1 MSHLFKNE
9 NKKYFFIFKIVFCF
23 LIIFLTYCGFNSYEG
38 NKIIYLFFSI
48 ISNYLIYF
56 SFRKKSIF
64 FETFLGLLLWLGF
77 WFKFTCTIAFT
88 DGIFLEGV
96 GLFNYTPESF
106 NETLV
111 VSQIGILS
119 FILAGYFREIFIFK
133 YPSKLNFF
141 FKTNNFFKKKRK
153 LIWIIFLIFFTLI
166 AISNFYFKIY
176 QKGLLPIYD
185 FNFVVSGTY
194 KWLLLFGLT
203 SISAIIIFLEANTF
217 RKFFVFSSLLIFFE
231 TFLSSLSM
239 LSRGMIFN
247 AFALFFGIYKF
258 SNKLNIHNKLTY
270 YLKSLSI
277 ILVLFYISVVSVNYV
292 RANYFYVGKSAQ
304 FAFKDF
310 AFKDSKKKIGKEAI
324 DKKRVFS
331 TLSEHHSEIFY
342 LSINRWVGIDGV
354 MSVIS
359 KKEILNK
366 MFLLNSFKERA
377 NATQPTFYELK
388 FDLEISKNVV
398 QVYES
403 VKDVKGNTL
412 PGIIAF
418 LFYSGSYYFL
428 FISMFIICII
438 GSLIEYLAFRLSS
451 NNLIFSA
458 LIGQVISYRLI
469 HFGYLPHQSY
479 LLFGTII
486 ITIFLVYLTN
496 FFIKKIN

>member
-1 MSHLFKNE
+1 M
-9 NKKYFFIFKIVFCF
+9 
-23 LIIFLTYCGFNSYEG
+23 
-38 NKIIYLFFSI
+38 
-48 ISNYLIYF
+48 
-56 SFRKKSIF
+56 
-64 FETFLGLLLWLGF
+64 
-77 WFKFTCTIAFT
+77 
-88 DGIFLEGV
+88 
-96 GLFNYTPESF
+96 
-106 NETLV
+106 
-111 VSQIGILS
+111 SQIGILS

-133 YPSKLNFF
+133 YPNKLNFF
-141 FKTNNFFKKKRK
+141 FKENNFFKKKRK

-185 FNFVVSGTY
+185 FNFVFSGTY
-194 KWLLLFGLT
+194 KWLLLFGLA
-203 SISAIIIFLEANTF
+203 SISAIIIFLEANAF

-258 SNKLNIHNKLTY
+258 SNKLNIHNKLSY

-277 ILVLFYISVVSVNYV
+277 ILVLFYISVVSVNYI
-292 RANYFYVGKSAQ
+292 RANYFYIGKSAQ
-304 FAFKDF
+304 FVFKEF
-310 AFKDSKKKIGKEAI
+310 KKKIGEKAI
-324 DKKRVFS
+324 DKKEVKRKFS
-331 TLSEHHSEIFY
+331 NLSEHHSEILY
-342 LSINRWVGIDGV
+342 LSVNRWVGVDGV

-366 MFLLNSFKERA
+366 MFLLNSFKEGA
-377 NATQPTFYELK
+377 NAIQPTFYELK

-458 LIGQVISYRLI
+458 LVGQVISFRLI

-496 FFIKKIN
+496 FFIKKMN

>member
-1 MSHLFKNE
+1 
-9 NKKYFFIFKIVFCF
+9 
-23 LIIFLTYCGFNSYEG
+23 
-38 NKIIYLFFSI
+38 
-48 ISNYLIYF
+48 
-56 SFRKKSIF
+56 
-64 FETFLGLLLWLGF
+64 
-77 WFKFTCTIAFT
+77 
-88 DGIFLEGV
+88 
-96 GLFNYTPESF
+96 
-106 NETLV
+106 
-111 VSQIGILS
+111 
-119 FILAGYFREIFIFK
+119 
-133 YPSKLNFF
+133 
-141 FKTNNFFKKKRK
+141 
-153 LIWIIFLIFFTLI
+153 
-166 AISNFYFKIY
+166 
-176 QKGLLPIYD
+176 
-185 FNFVVSGTY
+185 
-194 KWLLLFGLT
+194 
-203 SISAIIIFLEANTF
+203 
-217 RKFFVFSSLLIFFE
+217 
-231 TFLSSLSM
+231 
-239 LSRGMIFN
+239 
-247 AFALFFGIYKF
+247 
-258 SNKLNIHNKLTY
+258 
-270 YLKSLSI
+270 
-277 ILVLFYISVVSVNYV
+277 
-292 RANYFYVGKSAQ
+292 
-304 FAFKDF
+304 
-310 AFKDSKKKIGKEAI
+310 
-324 DKKRVFS
+324 
-331 TLSEHHSEIFY
+331 
-342 LSINRWVGIDGV
+342 

>member
-1 MSHLFKNE
+1 MDF
-9 NKKYFFIFKIVFCF
+9 
-23 LIIFLTYCGFNSYEG
+23 
-38 NKIIYLFFSI
+38 
-48 ISNYLIYF
+48 
-56 SFRKKSIF
+56 
-64 FETFLGLLLWLGF
+64 
-77 WFKFTCTIAFT
+77 
-88 DGIFLEGV
+88 
-96 GLFNYTPESF
+96 
-106 NETLV
+106 
-111 VSQIGILS
+111 
-119 FILAGYFREIFIFK
+119 
-133 YPSKLNFF
+133 
-141 FKTNNFFKKKRK
+141 
-153 LIWIIFLIFFTLI
+153 FLIFFTLI
-166 AISNFYFKIY
+166 AFSNFYFKIY
-176 QKGLLPIYD
+176 QKGLPPIYD
-185 FNFVVSGTY
+185 FNFVFSGTY
-194 KWLLLFGLT
+194 KWLLLFGLA
-203 SISAIIIFLEANTF
+203 SISAIIIFLEANAF

-258 SNKLNIHNKLTY
+258 SNKLNIHSKLTY

-277 ILVLFYISVVSVNYV
+277 ILVLFYISVVSVNYI
-292 RANYFYVGKSAQ
+292 RANYFYIGKSAQ

-310 AFKDSKKKIGKEAI
+310 KKERKEATNE
-324 DKKRVFS
+324 KEVKRFS
-331 TLSEHHSEIFY
+331 NVSEHHSEILY
-342 LSINRWVGIDGV
+342 LSVNRWVGVDGV

-377 NATQPTFYELK
+377 NVIQPTFYELK

-438 GSLIEYLAFRLSS
+438 GSLIEYLAFRFSS

-458 LIGQVISYRLI
+458 LIGHVISFRLI

-496 FFIKKIN
+496 FFIKKMN

>member
-56 SFRKKSIF
+56 SFRKNSIF

-77 WFKFTCTIAFT
+77 WFKFTCIIAFT
-88 DGIFLEGV
+88 DGVFREGV

-106 NETLV
+106 NETLL

-185 FNFVVSGTY
+185 FNFVFSGTY

-203 SISAIIIFLEANTF
+203 SISAIIIFLEANAF

-247 AFALFFGIYKF
+247 AFALLFGIYKF
-258 SNKLNIHNKLTY
+258 SNKLNIHSKLTY
-270 YLKSLSI
+270 YLKFLSI
-277 ILVLFYISVVSVNYV
+277 ILVLFYISVVSVNYI

-304 FAFKDF
+304 FVFK
-310 AFKDSKKKIGKEAI
+310 KEEV
-324 DKKRVFS
+324 KRKFS
-331 TLSEHHSEIFY
+331 NFSEHHSEILY
-342 LSINRWVGIDGV
+342 LSVNRWVGVDGV

-377 NATQPTFYELK
+377 NAIQPTFYELK

>member
-38 NKIIYLFFSI
+38 NKIIYLLFSI

-56 SFRKKSIF
+56 SFRKNSIF

-77 WFKFTCTIAFT
+77 WFKFTCIIAFT
-88 DGIFLEGV
+88 DGIFREGV

-119 FILAGYFREIFIFK
+119 FILAGYFREIFVFK

-141 FKTNNFFKKKRK
+141 FKVNNFFKKRRK
-153 LIWIIFLIFFTLI
+153 QVWIIFSIFFILI
-166 AISNFYFKIY
+166 SFSNFYLKVY

-185 FNFVVSGTY
+185 LNFVFSSTY

-203 SISAIIIFLEANTF
+203 SISAVIIFLEANAF

-247 AFALFFGIYKF
+247 AFALLFGIYKY
-258 SNKLNIHNKLTY
+258 SKKTNTSNKLTY

-277 ILVLFYISVVSVNYV
+277 ILVLFYISVISVNYI
-292 RANYFYVGKSAQ
+292 RANYFYVGKSFE
-304 FAFKDF
+304 FASKDL
-310 AFKDSKKKIGKEAI
+310 KKKIGKETKTNYSNI
-324 DKKRVFS
+324 S
-331 TLSEHHSEIFY
+331 QHNSEIYY
-342 LSINRWVGIDGV
+342 LLINRWVGIDGV
-354 MSVIS
+354 MAVIS

-366 MFLLNSFKERA
+366 MFLFNSFKERA
-377 NATQPTFYELK
+377 KKTQPTFYELK
-388 FDLEISKNVV
+388 FNLDTLDYSKQIYLN
-398 QVYES
+398 
-403 VKDVKGNTL
+403 VKGNTL

-428 FISMFIICII
+428 FISIFTICII
-438 GSLIEYLAFRLSS
+438 ASLIEYLAFRLSY

-458 LIGQVISYRLI
+458 LIGQVISFRLI

-479 LLFGTII
+479 LLFGSII

-496 FFIKKIN
+496 FYIKEDKLKIK

>member
-38 NKIIYLFFSI
+38 NKIIYLLFSI

-56 SFRKKSIF
+56 SFRKNSIF

-88 DGIFLEGV
+88 DGIFREGV

-141 FKTNNFFKKKRK
+141 FKTNNLFKKKRK
-153 LIWIIFLIFFTLI
+153 LIWIIFLISFTLI
-166 AISNFYFKIY
+166 AILNFYFKIY

-185 FNFVVSGTY
+185 FNFVFSGTY

-203 SISAIIIFLEANTF
+203 SISAIIIFLEANAF

-231 TFLSSLSM
+231 TFLSSLSL

-270 YLKSLSI
+270 CLKSLSI

-304 FAFKDF
+304 FAFKEF
-310 AFKDSKKKIGKEAI
+310 KKKTGKEAI
-324 DKKRVFS
+324 DKKEVKRKFS
-331 TLSEHHSEIFY
+331 NLSEHHSEIFY
-342 LSINRWVGIDGV
+342 LSVNRWVGVDGV

-458 LIGQVISYRLI
+458 LIGQVISFRLI

>member
-1 MSHLFKNE
+1 M
-9 NKKYFFIFKIVFCF
+9 
-23 LIIFLTYCGFNSYEG
+23 
-38 NKIIYLFFSI
+38 
-48 ISNYLIYF
+48 
-56 SFRKKSIF
+56 
-64 FETFLGLLLWLGF
+64 GF
-77 WFKFTCTIAFT
+77 WFKFTCIIAFT
-88 DGIFLEGV
+88 DGVFREGV

-106 NETLV
+106 NETLL

-185 FNFVVSGTY
+185 FNFVFSGTY

-203 SISAIIIFLEANTF
+203 SISAIIIFLETNVF
-217 RKFFVFSSLLIFFE
+217 RKFFVTSSMLIFFE

-277 ILVLFYISVVSVNYV
+277 ILVLFYISVVSVNYI
-292 RANYFYVGKSAQ
+292 RANYFYIGKSAQ
-304 FAFKDF
+304 FAFKEF
-310 AFKDSKKKIGKEAI
+310 KKKTGKEAI
-324 DKKRVFS
+324 DKKEVKRKFS
-331 TLSEHHSEIFY
+331 NLSEHHSEIFY

-377 NATQPTFYELK
+377 NVIQPTFYELK

-458 LIGQVISYRLI
+458 LIGQVISFRLI

-496 FFIKKIN
+496 FFIKKMN

>member
-38 NKIIYLFFSI
+38 NKIIYLLFSI

-56 SFRKKSIF
+56 SFRKNSIF

-77 WFKFTCTIAFT
+77 WFKFTCIIAFT
-88 DGIFLEGV
+88 DGVFREGV

-106 NETLV
+106 NETLL

-247 AFALFFGIYKF
+247 VLALFFGIYKF

-277 ILVLFYISVVSVNYV
+277 ILVLFYISVVSVNYI
-292 RANYFYVGKSAQ
+292 RANYFYIGESAQ

-310 AFKDSKKKIGKEAI
+310 EKEIGKEV
-324 DKKRVFS
+324 KKRFS
-331 TLSEHHSEIFY
+331 NLSEHHSEILY
-342 LSINRWVGIDGV
+342 LAVNRWVGVDGV

-388 FDLEISKNVV
+388 FNLEISKNAAE
-398 QVYES
+398 VYEN
-403 VKDVKGNTL
+403 VMDVKGNTL

-451 NNLIFSA
+451 NNLVFSA
-458 LIGQVISYRLI
+458 LIGQVISFRLI

-479 LLFGTII
+479 LLFGTIFA
-486 ITIFLVYLTN
+486 TIFMVYIFNTMIN
-496 FFIKKIN
+496 KNKIND

>member
-1 MSHLFKNE
+1 
-9 NKKYFFIFKIVFCF
+9 
-23 LIIFLTYCGFNSYEG
+23 
-38 NKIIYLFFSI
+38 
-48 ISNYLIYF
+48 
-56 SFRKKSIF
+56 
-64 FETFLGLLLWLGF
+64 
-77 WFKFTCTIAFT
+77 
-88 DGIFLEGV
+88 
-96 GLFNYTPESF
+96 
-106 NETLV
+106 
-111 VSQIGILS
+111 
-119 FILAGYFREIFIFK
+119 
-133 YPSKLNFF
+133 
-141 FKTNNFFKKKRK
+141 
-153 LIWIIFLIFFTLI
+153 
-166 AISNFYFKIY
+166 
-176 QKGLLPIYD
+176 
-185 FNFVVSGTY
+185 
-194 KWLLLFGLT
+194 
-203 SISAIIIFLEANTF
+203 
-217 RKFFVFSSLLIFFE
+217 
-231 TFLSSLSM
+231 
-239 LSRGMIFN
+239 MIFN

-277 ILVLFYISVVSVNYV
+277 ILVLFYISVISVNYV

-304 FAFKDF
+304 FVYKEFK
-310 AFKDSKKKIGKEAI
+310 KIIGKEAI
-324 DKKRVFS
+324 NNKRVKTKFS
-331 TLSEHHSEIFY
+331 NLSQHHEEILY
-342 LSINRWVGIDGV
+342 LSVNRWVGVDGV

-377 NATQPTFYELK
+377 NPIQPTFYELK
-388 FDLEISKNVV
+388 FDLKITQNAV
-398 QVYES
+398 QVYKS

-438 GSLIEYLAFRLSS
+438 ASLIEYLAFKLSW

-458 LIGQVISYRLI
+458 LIGQVISFRLI